1 MDLVSQIEEIHED
14 SDALLED
21 NIEDNKSLD
30 NIIPG
35 HQKRKSYTIEDKL
48 FFVKLLDNYS
58 QHAISKEYNIA
69 EKNLRR
75 WKQQE
80 SELLQQILKRFKR
93 RIIGEEKPGV
103 EPKTKDIEKDLVLFI
118 KHARDLE
125 ISIGTNEIII
135 EVYRLIPALKELNYN
150 SIHK

>member
-21 NIEDNKSLD
+21 NIEDNESLD

-48 FFVKLLDNYS
+48 FFVKLLGNYS

-80 SELLQQILKRFKR
+80 SELLQQKLNRFKR